1 MKRVETESETE
12 SEFDYEAADIV
23 VKQVMEQLVEVKL
36 DDLLAYTDTLDNNHS
51 LRDEPPFTR
60 YEVCGVIT
68 RCLTLYSDVCSTV
81 DEVVKESTDFQ
92 DETR

>member
-1 MKRVETESETE
+1 MKRVETESE
-12 SEFDYEAADIV
+12 FDCEAADIV

-51 LRDEPPFTR
+51 LRDEPSFTR

-68 RCLTLYSDVCSTV
+68 RCLALYSDVCSTV

>member
-1 MKRVETESETE
+1 MKRVETESG
-12 SEFDYEAADIV
+12 FDYEAADIT
-23 VKQVMEQLVEVKL
+23 VKQVMEQLAEVKL

-51 LRDEPPFTR
+51 LCDEPPFTR

>member
-1 MKRVETESETE
+1 MKRVETESE

>member
-1 MKRVETESETE
+1 MKRVETESE
-12 SEFDYEAADIV
+12 FDCEAADIT
-23 VKQVMEQLVEVKL
+23 VKQVMEQLAEAKL

-68 RCLTLYSDVCSTV
+68 RCLALYSDVCSTV
-81 DEVVKESTDFQ
+81 DEVVKVSTDFQ